1 METAG
6 IQILLIICPGVISA
20 FAFMNICKRKCEII
34 PFVINTARFALMDF
48 CVINL
53 FLFLRGERD
62 FSWTYFSPSLI
73 LKLSLVI
80 FVISIIMPIIA
91 AVLVKFIQVGVEM
104 RDTVN

>member
-20 FAFMNICKRKCEII
+20 FAFMNICKRKCEI
-34 PFVINTARFALMDF
+34 MDF
-48 CVINL
+48 CVINF